1 MKLRI
6 YVVLMG
12 NPNCCFMIITGTFFF
27 SSQSP
32 RGTVTRV
39 VTAFWTANSGAWFKL
54 VEELFHTQEMVKRS
68 ITRWAIG
75 TFAPTLKVQN
85 IGKTSLKNPYKIC
98 NM

>member
-1 MKLRI
+1 MKRQLQFNEK
-6 YVVLMG
+6 VLFEWHSG
-12 NPNCCFMIITGTFFF
+12 
-27 SSQSP
+27 
-32 RGTVTRV
+32 
-39 VTAFWTANSGAWFKL
+39 VTAFWTANPGAWFKL